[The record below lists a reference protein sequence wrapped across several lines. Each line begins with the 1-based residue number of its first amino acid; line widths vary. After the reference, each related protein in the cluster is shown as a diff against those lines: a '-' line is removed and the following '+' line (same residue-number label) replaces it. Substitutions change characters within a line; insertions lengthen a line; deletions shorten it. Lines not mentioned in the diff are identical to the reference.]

1 MIMIKFKL
9 TMKFLTVFKKMLPL
23 VPLGV
28 WVGIT
33 MARKIEPDLFYKFVY
48 AGMFLTGLKLLWDA
62 LR

>member
-1 MIMIKFKL
+1 L
-9 TMKFLTVFKKMLPL
+9 LPL